1 MYKRIYVEIGNIC
14 NLRCSFCPPVRRAKR
29 QMSVE
34 EFEIICQK
42 IKPHTDYILLHVMG
56 EPLLHP
62 KLDAILNIAG
72 KYGFR
77 VGITTNGTLL
87 DRCSQ
92 VLLDHSDVIHRIS
105 ISLHSAEG
113 NERSLSDTEHNGASN
128 ERSLSDAAHSLP
140 TPHSPA
146 PAPASYLQTAIS
158 FAGQAAT
165 KGIYIVF
172 RLWNLDSAEG
182 KGANRNN
189 LAIEDTLHLSFPD
202 EWGKRYSGYRL
213 AQNIFLEYD
222 GIFTWP
228 TESNAEEIEE
238 GFCHGAT
245 SQLAVL
251 ADGTVVPCCL
261 DSEGEI
267 VLGNLFNQNM
277 EEILSSERLQNMC
290 KGFQKRIFVEPL
302 CQKCT
307 YARRFG

>member
-34 EFEIICQK
+34 EFEIICRK

-62 KLDAILNIAG
+62 KLDALLSIAG

-113 NERSLSDTEHNGASN
+113 NERSLSD
-128 ERSLSDAAHSLP
+128 AAHSLP
-140 TPHSPA
+140 TPHSPT
-146 PAPASYLQTAIS
+146 PASYLQTAIS
-158 FAGQAAT
+158 FAGQAAA

-228 TESNAEEIEE
+228 TESNAEETEE

-267 VLGNLFNQNM
+267 VLGNLFHQNM

-290 KGFQKRIFVEPL
+290 KGFQKRVFVEPL